1 MSNPQTPDVRADA
14 HRIIDWLPENA
25 TWDDIM
31 YRIYV
36 RQTAEAGIKDAGDGN
51 VIPVE
56 EVRRRFGLSP

>member
-1 MSNPQTPDVRADA
+1 MSSAQTPDVRADA
-14 HRIIDWLPENA
+14 HRIIDGLPENA

-36 RQTAEAGIKDAGDGN
+36 RQTVEAGIKDASDGN

-56 EVRRRFGLSP
+56 EVRRRFGLSA